1 MALLNMSMMDAA
13 IVCWDAKY
21 FYFNPR
27 PSQMN
32 NTIKTVTG
40 LPNFPSYT
48 SGHSTFSA
56 AAATILGHI
65 IPSRATDYTNLAKEA
80 SLSRM
85 YAAIHYRSD
94 CEKGLECGNRIGS
107 YAIQRAVTDGAE

>member
-1 MALLNMSMMDAA
+1 MQQLHVGMQNF
-13 IVCWDAKY
+13 

-27 PSQMN
+27 PSQVDPR
-32 NTIKTVTG
+32 IKTFTG

-48 SGHSTFSA
+48 SGHSTFSG

-65 IPSRATDYTNLAKEA
+65 IPAKAAGYTSMAQEA

-85 YAAIHYRSD
+85 YGGIHYRSD
-94 CEKGLECGNRIGS
+94 CEKGLATGNAIGG